1 MKKHIIAVEV
11 TGEHII
17 KGIGGKGYFV
27 DHDHLYIRVQMS
39 DTYNWETL
47 GFIFP
52 KTETGRKAALNRAH
66 YIATNNTNILMNN
79 GLEIPVFENG
89 YGVKFDEKR

>member
-66 YIATNNTNILMNN
+66 YIATNNTNILMND
-79 GLEIPVFENG
+79 GLKIPVYENG
-89 YGVKFDEKR
+89 YGIEFEKR

>member
-11 TGEHII
+11 IGERII
-17 KGIGGKGYFV
+17 KGIGDKGYFV
-27 DHDHLYIRVQMS
+27 DHNHFYIRVQMS

-52 KTETGRKAALNRAH
+52 KTETGFKAALNRAN

-79 GLEIPVFENG
+79 GVEIPVFENG
-89 YGVKFDEKR
+89 YSNMFNEKR